1 MAQTRATQRK
11 ARVRRGLA
19 RIALVGYTNAGKSTL
34 LNRLTHSDALVEDQL
49 FSTLDPTTRRLRLPG
64 GEMVLVSDTVGFV
77 QRLPHQLVEAFRSTL
92 EEVVDAD
99 LLLHVVDASRPEVD
113 ARIAAVHAVLAEIGA
128 GSRPDLMVWN
138 KCDLAPAG
146 DVDRLLARC
155 RGSVAVS
162 GATGER
168 IEELRVAIAE
178 RLRSLD
184 RVVELAVPYDRGDVL
199 AALHRDG
206 EVLVE
211 VHDDDGTRVRARLSD
226 PVLSRFRGFV
236 TAKA

>member
-1 MAQTRATQRK
+1 MAS
-11 ARVRRGLA
+11 RGS
-19 RIALVGYTNAGKSTL
+19 RSVGYTNAGKSTL

-99 LLLHVVDASRPEVD
+99 LLLHVVDASRPDVD
-113 ARIAAVHAVLAEIGA
+113 ARMTAVHAVLAEIGA
-128 GSRPDLMVWN
+128 GNHPDLDGVEQDAISRRRPTSNGCW
-138 KCDLAPAG
+138 PGAG
-146 DVDRLLARC
+146 DRLPCRARPV
-155 RGSVAVS
+155 RVSTSSGSRS
-162 GATGER
+162 GSGCA
-168 IEELRVAIAE
+168 A
-178 RLRSLD
+178 LD
-184 RVVELAVPYDRGDVL
+184 RVVELVVPYDRGDVL

-211 VHDDDGTRVRARLSD
+211 VHDEGGTRVRARLSD

-236 TAKA
+236 TAEV